1 MRMNTSWGTIA
12 ISDAHVHFFSRRFF
26 EELAKQKSALGKPV
40 TADSI
45 VETLGWELPSSN
57 NADLAKRWVAELDRR
72 QVSHAA
78 LIASVPGDE
87 DSVGDAVQS
96 FPDRID
102 GYFMLNPLA
111 PDAVERCR
119 RAVDILGLR
128 GICLFPAMHQFS
140 VRDKCLEPIYQIAAA
155 TPGTVVFVH
164 MGVLS
169 VGVRHKL
176 QLPSKFDMSFS
187 NPIELHTVALSHPQV
202 RFVIPHFGA
211 GYFREVLM
219 LGDLVPNVYLDT
231 SSSNSWIKYHTPP
244 IGLSTIFR
252 QALNVYGTERLLIG
266 SDSSFFP
273 RGWNA
278 EIFHAQ
284 SAALKELNIGTED
297 ARAVFGENLRRLLS
311 GK

>member
-1 MRMNTSWGTIA
+1 MNTPWGTIA

-26 EELAKQKSALGKPV
+26 EELAKQKSAPGKPV
-40 TADSI
+40 TADLI
-45 VETLGWELPSSN
+45 TKTLGWELPPSN
-57 NADLAKRWVAELDRR
+57 NADLAERWVIELDRR
-72 QVSHAA
+72 EVSHAA

-87 DSVGDAVQS
+87 DSVGDAVQA

-102 GYFMLNPLA
+102 GYFMINPLA

-119 RAVDILGLR
+119 RAVNTLGLC

-140 VRDKCLEPIYQIAAA
+140 VRDKSLEPIYRIAAT

-176 QLPSKFDMSFS
+176 QLPTKFDMRFS
-187 NPIELHTVALSHPQV
+187 NPIELHTVALNYPQV

-231 SSSNSWIKYHTPP
+231 SSSNSWVKYHTPS
-244 IGLSTIFR
+244 IDLSAIFR
-252 QALNVYGTERLLIG
+252 QAFDVYGAERLLFG

-273 RGWNA
+273 RGWNT

-284 SAALKELNIGTED
+284 SAALKELNISAED
-297 ARAVFGENLRRLLS
+297 ARAVFGENLRKLLS
-311 GK
+311 KK